1 MESKGKWKKNNKKNQ
16 NNNAKKED
24 SVFPYAF
31 LGLSV
36 EKEECIYKMKNAA
49 IKAVTDFQ
57 NFSNDF
63 VSEDIIKLI
72 KGDQPSNLNENGIQ
86 IQKNN
91 ITWKF
96 PKSFHITT
104 LFHSKNYNK
113 NHEALKAFV
122 YGKKVFISIQ
132 GFAIIPNGIAT
143 FIALTD
149 EVVDNV
155 YPHITFM
162 VGKYKPKQSNDLL
175 HALFDEGCPFYEQYQ
190 NILKGEKKLLTDHCK
205 IMIAQNEEEVYLE
218 LFEEP
223 LDLEGVMKGFRN

>member
-1 MESKGKWKKNNKKNQ
+1 MESKGRWKKNNKKYRE
-16 NNNAKKED
+16 NNVKKED

-36 EKEECIYKMKNAA
+36 GKEECIDKMKNIA

-57 NFSNDF
+57 NLSNNF

-72 KGDQPSNLNENGIQ
+72 KGDQPTILKVNGKQ
-86 IQKNN
+86 ILKNN
-91 ITWKF
+91 SIWKF

-122 YGKKVFISIQ
+122 DGKNVFISLQ

-190 NILKGEKKLLTDHCK
+190 NILNGKRSPLTEHCK
-205 IMIAQNEEEVYLE
+205 IMMDQNEEEVYLK

-223 LDLEGVMKGFRN
+223 LDLEGVMKGFKN